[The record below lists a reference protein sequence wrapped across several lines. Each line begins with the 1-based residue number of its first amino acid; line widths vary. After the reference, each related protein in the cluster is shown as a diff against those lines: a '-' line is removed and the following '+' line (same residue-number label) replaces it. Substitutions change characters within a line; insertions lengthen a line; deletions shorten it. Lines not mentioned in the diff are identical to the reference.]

1 MIKARLI
8 LRAAALMLAAP
19 LMATFTYAADSA
31 SGEFRVYV
39 RGVRVDCTAADDGT
53 LCVPLYDFCAEMTD
67 GEAAVS
73 CDGGVFTVVCNEI
86 SVTAAAGEQ
95 YVVSNGRCFWCGAEN
110 ESRGGGLYV
119 SVDALARAFGAEAK
133 HDDARGRVTVGD
145 GGEVMSGD
153 EYYDKT
159 ELFWLS
165 HIIAAES
172 RGEPLYGKIAVGT
185 VVYDRV
191 MSEKYPNTV
200 YGVIFDMRHGVQ
212 FAPAYTG
219 SVFRTPNEESIIA
232 AKLCMDGARIP
243 GEPFYFCTTEIMST
257 SWAGKNRTYIATI
270 GNHAFFA

>member
-1 MIKARLI
+1 MKSKLI
-8 LRAAALMLAAP
+8 LRAAALLLAAS
-19 LMATFTYAADSA
+19 LMATFTCAADGA

-39 RGVRVDCTAADDGT
+39 RGVRIDCTVADDGT
-53 LCVPLYDFCAEMTD
+53 VCVPLYDFCTEMTD

-73 CDGGVFTVVCNEI
+73 CDGGVFTAVWNGTT
-86 SVTAAAGEQ
+86 VTAATGEE
-95 YVVSNGRCFWCGAEN
+95 YIISNDRYFWCGAEN
-110 ESRGGGLYV
+110 VTCGGGLYV

-133 HDDARGRVTVGD
+133 HDDVRGRVTVGD
-145 GGEVMSGD
+145 GGDVMSGG

-191 MSEKYPNTV
+191 ESEKYPNTV

-232 AKLCMDGARIP
+232 AKLCMDGARVP

-257 SWAGKNRTYIATI
+257 SWAGKNRPYIETI